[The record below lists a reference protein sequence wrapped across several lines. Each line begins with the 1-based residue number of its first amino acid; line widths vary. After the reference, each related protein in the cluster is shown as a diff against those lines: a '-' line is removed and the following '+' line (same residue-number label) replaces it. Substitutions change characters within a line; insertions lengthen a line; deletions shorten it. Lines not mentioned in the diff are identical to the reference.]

1 MEKKGFHTM
10 VPTHLVMTMEDLRT
24 YSGNG
29 LDCEP
34 TLTGKYHSFLSLFS
48 PFENLEGVFHVF

>member
-10 VPTHLVMTMEDLRT
+10 VSTHLVMTMEDLRT

-48 PFENLEGVFHVF
+48 HFGNLEGFFHVF

>member
-1 MEKKGFHTM
+1 M
-10 VPTHLVMTMEDLRT
+10 VPTRLVMTMEDLRT

-48 PFENLEGVFHVF
+48 PFENLEGFFHVF

>member
-10 VPTHLVMTMEDLRT
+10 VPTHLVMAMEDLRK

-34 TLTGKYHSFLSLFS
+34 TLTGTYHSFLSLSS
-48 PFENLEGVFHVF
+48 PFENLEGFFHVL